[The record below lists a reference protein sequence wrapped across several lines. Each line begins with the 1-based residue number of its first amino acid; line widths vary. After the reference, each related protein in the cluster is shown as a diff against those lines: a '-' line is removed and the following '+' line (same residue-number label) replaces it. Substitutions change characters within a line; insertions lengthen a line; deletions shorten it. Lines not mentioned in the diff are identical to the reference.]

1 MKLCHLTFSFFVN
14 YIFFSLKKMAEEY
27 ISLFLLSSFL
37 ISVLWLRL
45 CNSLSRLFSQR
56 LALCRLC
63 YLKLLHS
70 LAQCHSLVPAANE
83 KPLLI
88 ANREIRAK

>member
-1 MKLCHLTFSFFVN
+1 MKLCHLTFSFFVD
-14 YIFFSLKKMAEEY
+14 YIFFFFKKKGRGIYFFVFA
-27 ISLFLLSSFL
+27 FFVFDKRFV
-37 ISVLWLRL
+37 VL
-45 CNSLSRLFSQR
+45 NSLSRLFSQR

-63 YLKLLHS
+63 YLNLLHS